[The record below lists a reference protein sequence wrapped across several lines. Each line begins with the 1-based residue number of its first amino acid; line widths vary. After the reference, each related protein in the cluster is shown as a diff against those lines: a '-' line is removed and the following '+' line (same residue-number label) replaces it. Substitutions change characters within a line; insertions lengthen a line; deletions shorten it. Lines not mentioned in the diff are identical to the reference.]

1 MKIELAEY
9 AGFCFGVRRALKM
22 VENNLDSLKKP
33 VKMYGAL
40 VHNEEVVKVLQD
52 KGIEIVNNINQAQK
66 GTLIIT
72 AHGTRPYIKKELEKR
87 EDLDILD
94 TTCPRVAH
102 IHDIVSRLRN
112 KGRAILIYGDRHH
125 QEVKGI
131 QGTAGKGTKIFS
143 SLDGLNKL
151 NLFKNEK
158 YGLVAQTTQNQEK
171 FKKIK
176 KVTRKKIEDVKVCD
190 TICNTTSWRQ
200 QEARKIANNNDIML
214 VIGSHSSANTTRL
227 YQISKKE
234 NPETYFIQTYKDI
247 KKNWFFGKHKVGVTA
262 GASTPD
268 WVIQDV
274 IDTLAKLDKEH

>member
-1 MKIELAEY
+1 MKVELAKY

-40 VHNEEVVKVLQD
+40 VHNEEVVRVLQD
-52 KGIEIVNNINQAQK
+52 KGIEIVNNIDQAQK

-72 AHGTRPYIKKELEKR
+72 AHGTSPYIKKELEKR
-87 EDLDILD
+87 ENLDILD
-94 TTCPRVAH
+94 TTCPRIAH
-102 IHDIVSRLRN
+102 IHNIVSGLRN
-112 KGRAILIYGDRHH
+112 KGRTILIYGDRHH
-125 QEVKGI
+125 QEVRGI
-131 QGTAGKGTKIFS
+131 QGAAGKGTKIFS

-151 NLFKNEK
+151 NLLKNEK

-176 KVTRKKIEDVKVCD
+176 EVARKKIKDIKVCD

-200 QEARKIANNNDIML
+200 QEVRKIANNNDIML

-234 NPETYFIQTYKDI
+234 NPETYFIQTYKGI
-247 KKNWFFGKHKVGVTA
+247 KKSWFFGKYKVGVTA

-274 IDTLAKLDKEH
+274 IDALTKLNK

>member
-33 VKMYGAL
+33 IKMYGAL
-40 VHNEEVVKVLQD
+40 VHNEEVVKVLQN
-52 KGIEIVNNINQAQK
+52 KGIEIINNIEQAQR

-72 AHGTRPYIKKELEKR
+72 AHGTSPYIKKELEKR
-87 EDLDILD
+87 EALVILD
-94 TTCPRVAH
+94 ATCPRVAN
-102 IHDIVSRLRN
+102 IHNIVSGLRN
-112 KGRAILIYGDRHH
+112 KGRTILIYGDRHH
-125 QEVKGI
+125 QEVRGI
-131 QGTAGKGTKIFS
+131 QGTAGKETKIFS
-143 SLDGLNKL
+143 SLNGLNKL
-151 NLFKNEK
+151 NLLKNEK

-176 KVTRKKIEDVKVCD
+176 KVARKKIGDVKVYD

-200 QEARKIANNNDIML
+200 QETRKIANNNDMIF

-227 YQISKKE
+227 YQISKEE
-234 NPETYFIQTYKDI
+234 NPKTYFIQTYKDI
-247 KKNWFFGKHKVGVTA
+247 KKDWFFGKHKVGVTA